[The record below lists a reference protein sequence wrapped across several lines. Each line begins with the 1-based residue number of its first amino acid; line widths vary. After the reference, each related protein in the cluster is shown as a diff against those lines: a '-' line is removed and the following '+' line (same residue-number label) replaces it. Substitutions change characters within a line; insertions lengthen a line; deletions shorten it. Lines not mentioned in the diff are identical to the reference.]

1 MVKQTQHTFTILNK
15 NNIKTYKVMNNEQDM
30 AMAAMPQPQVERMPE
45 PVMDAPQEYKPS
57 NKEALRNFE
66 IRIRFLDRGCIVS
79 VGCKEIAFE
88 NYIEAMAAINKY
100 VANPWEEQQVW
111 RKILD

>member
-1 MVKQTQHTFTILNK
+1 
-15 NNIKTYKVMNNEQDM
+15 MNNEQDM

-45 PVMDAPQEYKPS
+45 PTDGPQEYKPS

-66 IRIRFLDRGCIVS
+66 IRIKFLDRGCIVS

-88 NYIEAMAAINKY
+88 NYTEAMAALNAY
-100 VANPWEEQQVW
+100 VANPWEEQQKW

>member
-1 MVKQTQHTFTILNK
+1 
-15 NNIKTYKVMNNEQDM
+15 MNNEQDM

-45 PVMDAPQEYKPS
+45 PTMEQAQVSEYKPS

-88 NYIEAMAAINKY
+88 NYTEAMAALNAY
-100 VANPWEEQQVW
+100 VTNPWDEQQKW

>member
-1 MVKQTQHTFTILNK
+1 
-15 NNIKTYKVMNNEQDM
+15 
-30 AMAAMPQPQVERMPE
+30 MPE
-45 PVMDAPQEYKPS
+45 PLDGPQEYKPS

-88 NYIEAMAAINKY
+88 NYIEAMAALNAY
-100 VANPWEEQQVW
+100 VANPWEEQQKW

>member
-1 MVKQTQHTFTILNK
+1 
-15 NNIKTYKVMNNEQDM
+15 MNNEQDM

-45 PVMDAPQEYKPS
+45 PTDGPQEYKPS

-88 NYIEAMAAINKY
+88 NYIEAMAALNAY
-100 VANPWEEQQVW
+100 VANPWDEQQKW